1 MKQAIRIGT
10 LWRYIRGCTARMLA
24 SGGGDHHRGPN
35 SIETMLDPDNL
46 CRIWSREEEL
56 EALSHTEIE
65 RDETIKQLDEFGSK
79 EVTFY

>member
-1 MKQAIRIGT
+1 MINTPCLLVNVALCI
-10 LWRYIRGCTARMLA
+10 LDA
-24 SGGGDHHRGPN
+24 SFRRGDHHRGPN